1 MDPLLLLKW
10 MDAFCGR
17 NGGQNAWIIF
27 GIVLILWLLGLTTG
41 YTMGGVIPI
50 LLVITIAVALI
61 RVIQRR
67 RPVAILNCKPA
78 E

>member
-17 NGGQNAWIIF
+17 KGGQNAWIIF
-27 GIVLILWLLGLTTG
+27 GILLILWLLGLTTG
-41 YTMGGVIPI
+41 YTIGGVIPI

-67 RPVAILNCKPA
+67 RPAAILTCKPC
-78 E
+78 